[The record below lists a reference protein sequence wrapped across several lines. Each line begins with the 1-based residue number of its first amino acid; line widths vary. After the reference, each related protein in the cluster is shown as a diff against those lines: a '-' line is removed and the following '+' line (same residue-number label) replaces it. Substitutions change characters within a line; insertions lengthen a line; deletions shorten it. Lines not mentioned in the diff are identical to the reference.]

1 MNEFQDH
8 PAIAHTLATGYPY
21 PESEERPVICAGCE
35 KELYGEDEVF
45 DWDGDKL
52 CCDCC
57 RDAILE
63 NYSVS
68 DIAKLIGLCVCGA
81 GEVSADD

>member
-1 MNEFQDH
+1 MNAIGDH
-8 PAIAHTLATGYPY
+8 PAIARTLATGYPR
-21 PESEERPVICAGCE
+21 PENERPVICAGCE
-35 KELYGEDEVF
+35 TELYDEDEVF
-45 DWDGDKL
+45 DWDGEKL

-63 NYSVS
+63 NYSVA
-68 DIAKLIGLCVCGA
+68 DIAKLVGLCVCEA